1 MNIVIVAGVIVTV
14 LTCIPVLWQLRGHPR
29 GLFVLFF
36 AEMWERFSFYGL
48 RSIFVLYLT
57 KHFLFDDHFASGQ
70 VGAYL
75 TLAYL
80 LPLVGGV
87 LADRYLGTRKAV
99 AFGAL
104 LLVAGQLTM
113 AVQGPAAQQVLHYGN
128 ASYAFVQVEKGAP
141 RHAELKVGPA
151 TYAYGPAPNGGLEI
165 KGLPAA
171 APLPATLPAGSFT
184 LSVEKRDPL
193 YVNFMYFALSL
204 SIMGVGFLKANI
216 SSIVGQLYPQG
227 DPRRDSGF
235 TLYYF
240 GINLGSFWATILC
253 GYLGETVG
261 WWAGF
266 GLAGMGML
274 AGFVVFVL
282 GRSWLEGKGEP
293 PNPVQLAQRVVGPVS
308 REGMIYAGGL
318 VGVGLLY
325 LLVRRNDLVGLMLA
339 IGSVL
344 ILSYV
349 GWFIVRKAS
358 PVERRRLFL
367 ALFLIVGSV
376 VFFTLEEQ
384 AGTSLSTFAD
394 RNIDLSLVAS
404 PVVFPFLGHEV
415 FMGSKAM
422 LDAAPAVVDRWWV
435 DMGLR
440 ASQTQSFQPGFLL
453 IFAPIFAASWAWLGR
468 HKRDPNPI
476 VKFGLGLLQVGFGFL
491 ILVFGAKFADG
502 AFKAP
507 LFFLGM
513 SYLLQSTGELCLSP
527 VGMSEITKLAPPIL
541 VSTLMALWFLSI
553 SWAEWI
559 GGLIAQFAGTET
571 IAGQV
576 LDPARAMA
584 TSTHVFTVIGWAAA
598 GVGVVFLAL
607 SPVLKGWGA
616 GVNDAANHTAP
627 EPIAPVADGDR
638 QAVNLGVLENDRR
651 GF

>member
-1 MNIVIVAGVIVTV
+1 MNIVIVAGVLVTV

-113 AVQGPAAQQVLHYGN
+113 AVQGPAARQVLHYGN
-128 ASYAFVQVEKGAP
+128 ARYDFVQVQTPGPKHVA
-141 RHAELKVGPA
+141 LKVGQA
-151 TYAYGPAPNGGLEI
+151 AYRYGPAPGGGLAIE
-165 KGLPAA
+165 GLPQG
-171 APLPATLPAGSFT
+171 APLPAVLPAGSFT

-266 GLAGMGML
+266 GLAGLGMF
-274 AGFVVFVL
+274 AGFIVFVL

-293 PNPVQLAQRVVGPVS
+293 PDPVRLSQRVAGPIS
-308 REGMIYAGGL
+308 RETLIYLGGL
-318 VGVGLLY
+318 AGVGLLY
-325 LLVRRNDLVGLMLA
+325 LLVRRNDLVGVLLGV
-339 IGSVL
+339 GSVL

-349 GWFIVRKAS
+349 GWFIFGKAT

-394 RNIDLSLVAS
+394 RNIDLSLVSA
-404 PVVFPFLGHEV
+404 PVVFPLLGHEV
-415 FMGSKAM
+415 FLGSKAM
-422 LDAAPAVVDRWWV
+422 LDAAPAVANRWWV

-468 HKRDPNPI
+468 RDRDPNPI
-476 VKFGLGLLQVGFGFL
+476 VKFALGLLQVGFGFL
-491 ILVFGAKFADG
+491 ILVFGARFADG

-576 LDPARAMA
+576 LDPARALA

-616 GVNDAANHTAP
+616 GVNDAANHSAP
-627 EPIAPVADGDR
+627 EPNAPVADGDR
-638 QAVNLGVLENDRR
+638 QAVNLGVIEADRR
-651 GF
+651 S

>member
-87 LADRYLGTRKAV
+87 LADHYLGTRKAV
-99 AFGAL
+99 GFGAL

-128 ASYAFVQVEKGAP
+128 ASYAFVQAPTPAP
-141 RHAELKVGPA
+141 RHVELKVGSA
-151 TYAYGPAPNGGLEI
+151 TYAYGPAPGGGLQI

-171 APLPATLPAGSFT
+171 APLPAVLPAGSFT
-184 LSVEKRDPL
+184 LSVEKRDPV
-193 YVNFMYFALSL
+193 YVNFMYFALAL

-274 AGFVVFVL
+274 AGFIVFVL

-293 PNPVQLAQRVVGPVS
+293 PDPVRLARPVVGPLS
-308 REGMIYAGGL
+308 REAMIYVGGL
-318 VGVGLLY
+318 AGVGLLY
-325 LLVRRNDLVGLMLA
+325 LLVRRNDLVGVLLG

-344 ILSYV
+344 ILGYV
-349 GWFIVRKAS
+349 GWFILRKAS

-394 RNIDLSLVAS
+394 RNIDLSLVSS

-415 FMGSKAM
+415 FLGSKAM
-422 LDAAPAVVDRWWV
+422 LDAAPAVADRWWV

-453 IFAPIFAASWAWLGR
+453 VFAPIFAASWAWLGR
-468 HKRDPNPI
+468 RDRDPNPI

-491 ILVFGAKFADG
+491 VLVFGAKFADG

-576 LDPARAMA
+576 LDPARALA

-598 GVGVVFLAL
+598 GVGVLFLAL

-616 GVNDAANHTAP
+616 GVNDAVHTAP
-627 EPIAPVADGDR
+627 EPIAPVPDGDR
-638 QAVNLGVLENDRR
+638 QAVNLGVLDNDRR